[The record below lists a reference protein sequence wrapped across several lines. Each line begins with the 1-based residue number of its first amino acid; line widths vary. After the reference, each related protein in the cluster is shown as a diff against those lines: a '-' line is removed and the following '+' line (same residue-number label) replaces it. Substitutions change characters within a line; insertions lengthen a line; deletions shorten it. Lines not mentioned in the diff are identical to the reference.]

1 MIIEKIGG
9 VDTVIIGGA
18 RGESGQSHEVSQAG
32 SGGQGDGLSVRQARA
47 VFKRGMGQ
55 LIGCPDDGRFIR

>member
-18 RGESGQSHEVSQAG
+18 RGKTGQSREVSQAG

-47 VFKRGMGQ
+47 VFKSGMGQ
-55 LIGCPDDGRFIR
+55 LIGCPNNSRFIG